1 MYIIHKLLYSLQ
13 KKTIFCYSACPA
25 GKYRSVSD
33 TTCQQCPGNT
43 VMDQEAAAQCE
54 CLDGYFRNDEN
65 RVTDPR
71 AQPYL
76 SPANEQPSTACTRE
90 LHM

>member
-1 MYIIHKLLYSLQ
+1 MFYSL
-13 KKTIFCYSACPA
+13 ACPA

-43 VMDQEAAAQCE
+43 MMDQEAATQCD

-71 AQPYL
+71 AQSL
-76 SPANEQPSTACTRE
+76 LAPANEQRSTACTRE
-90 LHM
+90 FLPYTMSSE